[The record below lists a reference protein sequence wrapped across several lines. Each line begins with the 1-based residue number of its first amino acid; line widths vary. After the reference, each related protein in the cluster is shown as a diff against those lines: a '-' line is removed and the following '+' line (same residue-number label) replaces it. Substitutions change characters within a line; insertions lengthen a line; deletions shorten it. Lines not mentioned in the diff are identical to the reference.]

1 MPTRASACALTLV
14 VRLEALERLDV
25 RGGGALGALLAVVAH
40 LRALGERLE
49 AAALDRAVVN
59 EQILAVVVRRDEAE
73 ALVVAEPFDG
83 SCGHFLCLR
92 VFMTARHGGR
102 RKARLRDTRTLGR
115 SSGRSTR

>member
-49 AAALDRAVVN
+49 AAALDRAVVD
-59 EQILAVVVRRDEAE
+59 EQILAVVIRRDESE
-73 ALVVAEPFDG
+73 ALLVAEPLHG
-83 SCGHFLCLR
+83 SCGHVVPPGKVTWKSGGCR
-92 VFMTARHGGR
+92 KQPRGAGNVFGR
-102 RKARLRDTRTLGR
+102 
-115 SSGRSTR
+115 